1 MKLEGED
8 NWNRSLASSFKHE
21 IHQFLWWREKML
33 KRNTLGWIVE
43 ASAEQGFQL
52 QAAGER
58 TVNTSFLLVCK
69 HNVIDRPEAYN
80 RSSSV
85 MDYQHKRDE
94 LNVLR
99 VPRASQVQVFGDGTF
114 INTVDNA
121 CTYSRHWGKREAG
134 GCHCQTNVSDA
145 SVIQLSVS
153 WKTIYCFLALQNQC
167 LCPSPP
173 VVYRTAYHSKYR
185 LGLREKKKCL

>member
-1 MKLEGED
+1 
-8 NWNRSLASSFKHE
+8 
-21 IHQFLWWREKML
+21 ML

-69 HNVIDRPEAYN
+69 HNVIDCPEAYN

-99 VPRASQVQVFGDGTF
+99 VPRASPVQPSTN
-114 INTVDNA
+114 NTV
-121 CTYSRHWGKREAG
+121 RK
-134 GCHCQTNVSDA
+134 
-145 SVIQLSVS
+145 SV
-153 WKTIYCFLALQNQC
+153 WRWNFY
-167 LCPSPP
+167 
-173 VVYRTAYHSKYR
+173 
-185 LGLREKKKCL
+185 